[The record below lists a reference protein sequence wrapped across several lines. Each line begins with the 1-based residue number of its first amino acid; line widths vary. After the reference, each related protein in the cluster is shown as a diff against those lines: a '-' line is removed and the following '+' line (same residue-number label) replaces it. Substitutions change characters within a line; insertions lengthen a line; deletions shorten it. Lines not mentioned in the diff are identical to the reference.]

1 MLLQRHRYS
10 FNIVG
15 LINKLDSKKQQNNNF
30 QVSRENK
37 LGPKVKNVGTS
48 MKLREKEKHFKYAR
62 TWSVDLP
69 LQSLTT
75 PSLRK

>member
-48 MKLREKEKHFKYAR
+48 MK
-62 TWSVDLP
+62 
-69 LQSLTT
+69 
-75 PSLRK
+75 